1 MNYKV
6 FNIALPIKANNVLI
20 VDGLAQYNTANIVNV
35 RLMDGTEPFDFTG
48 YTEVFLDILK
58 PDGTYI
64 SACVTNDPEHNGN
77 NPYTIQVLDPEEGLI
92 SFSLQGQATVLT
104 GSHFAEVT
112 VMGAGASVTAARINY
127 YVGDTIS
134 RDTDPEGLTS
144 SDDYVSLRTLIAKN
158 SAIVTEEE
166 NRNLAEALRMQSE
179 DEREERAKLLE
190 EDIRNYLA
198 NADKYVD
205 DCRAF
210 MIAAEQYAQLAQ
222 NPSAT
227 ILAELLEEM
236 NFASVTYVN
245 DEITNATNGF
255 NAGTFTALAKL
266 LNIRSGLD
274 EELPEL
280 AEGEPG
286 WSTDTKTLYVG
297 SADGPVPI
305 NSTFVISSQEPA
317 RDDVLWIDTSAGGSI
332 KYHDGESW
340 RPTATATFAR
350 GRDVWQRYY
359 QVKNL
364 HMADHIVSIP

>member
-6 FNIALPIKANNVLI
+6 FNIALPMKANNVLI

-64 SACVTNDPEHNGN
+64 NACVSNDPEHNGN
-77 NPYTIQVLDPEEGLI
+77 NPYTIQVLDPAKGLI

-104 GSHFAEVT
+104 GSHFAEIT
-112 VMGAGASVTAARINY
+112 VMGAGASATAARINY

-158 SAIVTEEE
+158 SAIATEEE
-166 NRNLAEALRMQSE
+166 NRNIAEAMRMQSE
-179 DEREERAKLLE
+179 DERENRAKLLE
-190 EDIRNYLA
+190 EDIRNYLT
-198 NADKYVD
+198 NADKYVN
-205 DCRAF
+205 DCHAF

-245 DEITNATNGF
+245 DEIADATKDF
-255 NAGTFTALAKL
+255 IAGTFTTLAKL
-266 LNIRSGLD
+266 LNIRKGT
-274 EELPEL
+274 EAELPEL
-280 AEGEPG
+280 TEGEPG
-286 WSTDTKTLYVG
+286 WTTDTNTLYVG
-297 SADGPVPI
+297 SDDGPIPI
-305 NSTFVISSQEPA
+305 NRPFVISAEAPE
-317 RDDVLWIDTSAGGSI
+317 RDDVLWVDLSAGASI
-332 KYHDGESW
+332 KYHNGESW
-340 RPTATATFAR
+340 RPTATATFA
-350 GRDVWQRYY
+350 
-359 QVKNL
+359 
-364 HMADHIVSIP
+364 